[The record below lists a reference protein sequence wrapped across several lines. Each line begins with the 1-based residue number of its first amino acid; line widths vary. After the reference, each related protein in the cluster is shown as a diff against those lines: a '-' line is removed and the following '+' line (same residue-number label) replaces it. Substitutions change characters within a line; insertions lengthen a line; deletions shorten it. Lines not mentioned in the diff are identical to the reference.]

1 MLREF
6 WEISIK
12 KSALPTITMSPVL
25 IYDNQLRWTTDRPL
39 SKFNW
44 LGSLESVSWDIA
56 EIQTKLNTIE
66 QPCYI
71 VRHNGRIGVTHE
83 GSIQETDSHQ
93 TVEILTAVPPISTN
107 QLGDTKF
114 CSTHGV
120 KYAYMA
126 GAMAN
131 GIASEELVIALG
143 QAGILGSFGAG
154 GLVPD
159 RIEAAIQR
167 IQQALPSGPYAFNLI
182 HSPSEAAIE
191 RRSVELYINHGV
203 KTIEASAFLS
213 LTPSVVY
220 YRVSGLQL
228 SASGK
233 IQINH
238 KIIAKVSRAEVATKF
253 MSPAPIEIVKQ
264 LLEQG
269 LISELQAKLAEKVPM
284 ADDITVEGDSGGH
297 TDNRPIVSLLP
308 TILKLRDEI
317 QEQYRYETPM
327 RVGAAG
333 GIGTP
338 HSALAA
344 FMMGAAYVVTGS
356 VNQACVEAG
365 TSAQVKQLLAQASIT
380 DVAMAP
386 AADMFEMGVKLQVL
400 KRGSFFPM
408 RAQKLFDYYQKYQAI
423 EEIPQKEREQ
433 LEQQIFRK
441 DLDTVWQET
450 VTYFQQRDPDQIT
463 RAIDHPKRKMALIFR
478 SYLGQ
483 ASRWAITGDA
493 TREADYQIWC
503 GPTMGAF
510 NAWVEGSYLQQPENR
525 RVVDVATHVMRGAA
539 ILYRLHTLKLQGLD
553 LATRYLQYLPKPF

>member
-1 MLREF
+1 MA
-6 WEISIK
+6 S
-12 KSALPTITMSPVL
+12 VL
-25 IYDNQLRWTTDRPL
+25 LCDKHLHWATKQSQCTFR
-39 SKFNW
+39 W
-44 LGSLESVSWDIA
+44 LGSLETVSWDIA
-56 EIQTKLNTIE
+56 GIQTKLNTIKK
-66 QPCYI
+66 PCYI
-71 VRHNGRIGVTHE
+71 VRQNGDIGVTHE
-83 GSIQETDSHQ
+83 GTIQETDSHQ
-93 TVEILTAVPPISTN
+93 AIEILTAVSPIHTH
-107 QLGDTKF
+107 QLGDSRF
-114 CSTHGV
+114 CSAHGT

-143 QAGILGSFGAG
+143 KTGILSSFGAG

-159 RIEAAIQR
+159 RIEAAIHR

-191 RRSVELYINHGV
+191 RRSVELYIKHGI
-203 KTIEASAFLS
+203 KTIEASAFLG
-213 LTPSVVY
+213 LTPSVVH

-228 SASGK
+228 SSAGH
-233 IQINH
+233 IEINH
-238 KIIAKVSRAEVATKF
+238 KIIAKVSRAEVANKF
-253 MSPAPIEIVKQ
+253 MSPAPTKILQQ

-269 LISELQAKLAEKVPM
+269 LISEQQAKLAETVPM

-297 TDNRPIVSLLP
+297 TDNRPIVALLP
-308 TILKLRDEI
+308 TILQLRHEI
-317 QEQYRYETPM
+317 QEKYRYETPI

-338 HSALAA
+338 HSVLAA

-380 DVAMAP
+380 DMAMAP
-386 AADMFEMGVKLQVL
+386 AADMFEMGVRLQVL
-400 KRGSFFPM
+400 KRGSFFPI
-408 RAQKLFDYYQKYQAI
+408 RAQKLFAYYQKYEAI
-423 EEIPQKEREQ
+423 EEIPLNERQQ

-450 VTYFQQRDPDQIT
+450 VAYFQQRDPDQIA
-463 RAIDHPKRKMALIFR
+463 RSIDHPKRKMALIFR

-483 ASRWAITGDA
+483 ASRWAITGDES
-493 TREADYQIWC
+493 READYQIWC

-510 NAWVEGSYLQQPENR
+510 NTWVKGTYLEQPENR
-525 RVVDVATHVMRGAA
+525 RAVDVATHLMQGAA
-539 ILYRLHTLKLQGLD
+539 ILYRLQMLKLQGLE
-553 LATRYLQYLPKPF
+553 LAPHYFQYLPEPF

>member
-1 MLREF
+1 MA
-6 WEISIK
+6 S
-12 KSALPTITMSPVL
+12 VL
-25 IYDNQLRWTTDRPL
+25 LCDKHLHWATKQSQSTFR
-39 SKFNW
+39 W
-44 LGSLESVSWDIA
+44 LGSLETVSWDIA
-56 EIQTKLNTIE
+56 GIQTKLNTIKK
-66 QPCYI
+66 PCYI
-71 VRHNGRIGVTHE
+71 VRQNGHIGVTHE
-83 GSIQETDSHQ
+83 GTIQETDSHQ
-93 TVEILTAVPPISTN
+93 AIEILTAVSPIHTH
-107 QLGDTKF
+107 QLGDSQF
-114 CSTHGV
+114 CSAHGI

-143 QAGILGSFGAG
+143 KTGILGSFGAG

-159 RIEAAIQR
+159 RIEAAIHR

-191 RRSVELYINHGV
+191 RRSVELYIKHGI
-203 KTIEASAFLS
+203 KTIEASAFLG
-213 LTPSVVY
+213 LTSSVVH

-228 SASGK
+228 SSAGH
-233 IQINH
+233 IEINH

-253 MSPAPIEIVKQ
+253 MSPAPTKILQQ

-269 LISELQAKLAEKVPM
+269 LISEQQAKLAETVPM

-297 TDNRPIVSLLP
+297 TDNRPIVALLP
-308 TILKLRDEI
+308 TILQLRHEV
-317 QEQYRYETPM
+317 QEKYRYETPI

-338 HSALAA
+338 HSVLAA

-365 TSAQVKQLLAQASIT
+365 TSSQVKQLLAQANIT
-380 DVAMAP
+380 DMAMAP
-386 AADMFEMGVKLQVL
+386 AADMFEMGVRLQVL

-408 RAQKLFDYYQKYQAI
+408 RAQKLFDYYHKYQAI
-423 EEIPQKEREQ
+423 EEIPSKERQQ

-450 VTYFQQRDPDQIT
+450 VAYFQQRDPDQIA
-463 RAIDHPKRKMALIFR
+463 RSIDHPKRKMALIFR

-483 ASRWAITGDA
+483 ASRWAITGDKS
-493 TREADYQIWC
+493 READYQIWC

-510 NAWVEGSYLQQPENR
+510 NTWVEGTYLEQPEKR
-525 RVVDVATHVMRGAA
+525 RVVDVATHLMQGAA
-539 ILYRLHTLKLQGLD
+539 ILYRLQMLKLQGLE
-553 LATRYLQYLPKPF
+553 LAPHYFQYLPEPF

>member
-1 MLREF
+1 
-6 WEISIK
+6 
-12 KSALPTITMSPVL
+12 MSPLL
-25 IYDNQLRWTTDRPL
+25 ICDNQLRWTIRSPA
-39 SKFNW
+39 SQFNW
-44 LGSLESVSWDIA
+44 QGSLDTVSWDIA
-56 EIQTKLNTIE
+56 GIQAKLNTIE
-66 QPCYI
+66 QPCYVI
-71 VRHNGRIGVTHE
+71 RQNGQIGVTHE
-83 GSIQETDSHQ
+83 GTVQETNSHQ
-93 TVEILTAVPPISTN
+93 TAEILTATPPIAPH
-107 QLGDTKF
+107 QLGDPEF
-114 CSTHGV
+114 CTAHGV
-120 KYAYMA
+120 RYAYVA

-131 GIASEELVIALG
+131 GIASEEMVIALG
-143 QAGILGSFGAG
+143 KAGILGSFGAG
-154 GLVPD
+154 GLIPD
-159 RIEAAIQR
+159 RIEAAIHR
-167 IQQALPSGPYAFNLI
+167 IQQALPAGPYAFNLI
-182 HSPSEAAIE
+182 HSPSEAEIE
-191 RRSVELYINHGV
+191 RRSVDLYISRGV
-203 KTIEASAFLS
+203 KTIEASAFLG

-228 SASGK
+228 NAAGQ

-238 KIIAKVSRAEVATKF
+238 KIIAKVSRSEVAAKF
-253 MSPAPIEIVKQ
+253 MSPPPVEILKQ
-264 LLEQG
+264 LVEQG
-269 LISELQAKLAEKVPM
+269 LISEQQAKWAERVPM

-308 TILKLRDEI
+308 TILRLRDEI
-317 QEQYRYETPM
+317 QAKYQYPTPI

-338 HSALAA
+338 QSALAA
-344 FMMGAAYVVTGS
+344 FMMGAAYVMTGS
-356 VNQACVEAG
+356 VNQACIEAG
-365 TSAQVKQLLAQASIT
+365 TSAQVKTLLAQASLT

-450 VTYFQQRDPDQIT
+450 VAYFQQRDPDQIH
-463 RAIDHPKRKMALIFR
+463 RAIAHPKRKMALIFR

-483 ASRWAITGDA
+483 ASRWAIVGDT

-510 NAWVEGSYLQQPENR
+510 NAWVQGTYLEQPENR
-525 RVVDVATHVMRGAA
+525 RVVDVATHIMRGATV
-539 ILYRLHTLKLQGLD
+539 LYRLQTLKMQGLD
-553 LATRYLQYLPKPF
+553 LSTQYFQYLPQPC